1 MRLTMASECT
11 QEAVLRYLIEK
22 GGRVKNRELID
33 HFKVTVS
40 HDPTTK
46 ATFKEKL
53 KRFVDT
59 VAFVKQENG
68 EKFVCLKKKYREGD
82 TRTVGGDDGEC
93 NGNGL
98 PADAICPSERNESS
112 DINGA
117 IRDLDNGNEPSTLG
131 KLSENCVQNRS
142 CNLNMALGLSSVQN
156 EGRVSSTVNDVAE
169 QKVSDAVFETRDEV
183 SDAVN
188 DKTEDISRIALKNGK
203 STITHDST
211 LEFSNLDMKTVNNR
225 PASVSELTITEVED
239 GMDEKIAPLRQVQSS
254 LNLTNPA
261 NEIDAEPAAIRGPT
275 NPLVNRR
282 RTSRGSTRSLLALSE
297 DAINEG
303 VFDMVN
309 SGDSNTPKSS
319 RKNFIELMMSSSP
332 QVRRTLVHRN
342 SQSNISVRN
351 RESVR
356 SEGDTASILSS
367 ADEDCTAVM
376 LDPLEHEW
384 MMCASDGQWESLQ
397 RLLVCDPS
405 LVTKRDFVTGFTCL
419 HWAAKQGKQE
429 LLAKLVSFAKEH
441 DIPVNINAR
450 SSAGYTPLHLATMH
464 GHVEAVKLLV
474 GAFDADVEVR
484 DYSGKKASQYLS
496 SSVAEHI
503 KDIIGASGDSDVE
516 NAESGAGRWRLP
528 KVLPSNLNPL
538 RLLNHPDDAQGENAA
553 AAKPRSLYRKASI
566 GRIKLNRSRFKTQI
580 VHSTSFRETDEGEA
594 SIKSPVK
601 SRPVSN
607 LFG

>member
-1 MRLTMASECT
+1 MRF
-11 QEAVLRYLIEK
+11 LIEK

-40 HDPTTK
+40 LDPTTK
-46 ATFKEKL
+46 TTFKETL
-53 KRFVDT
+53 KCFVDN

-68 EKFVCLKKKYREGD
+68 EKFVCLKKKYREGV
-82 TRTVGGDDGEC
+82 TRTVERDDGEC

-112 DINGA
+112 AINGA
-117 IRDLDNGNEPSTLG
+117 IGLHDLDNGNEPSKLEE
-131 KLSENCVQNRS
+131 LSENCLQNRTS
-142 CNLNMALGLSSVQN
+142 NLNMALDRSSMENGGRLSSAA
-156 EGRVSSTVNDVAE
+156 NDVAE
-169 QKVSDAVFETRDEV
+169 QKVSDVKSVTARDKV
-183 SDAVN
+183 SGAAYE
-188 DKTEDISRIALKNGK
+188 KTADDSVSHIALSEGK
-203 STITHDST
+203 SLITHNESNT
-211 LEFSNLDMKTVNNR
+211 SEMSNLDMTLNDS
-225 PASVSELTITEVED
+225 PIPSSELSATEVAD
-239 GMDEKIAPLRQVQSS
+239 GLTEETAPSLQSS
-254 LNLTNPA
+254 VNLDMSA
-261 NEIDAEPAAIRGPT
+261 NEIDAEPVVRGPT
-275 NPLVNRR
+275 IPVCRR
-282 RTSRGSTRSLLALSE
+282 RTSRGSQRSLLAFSE
-297 DAINEG
+297 DGMNEG
-303 VFDMVN
+303 VFDLAN

-342 SQSNISVRN
+342 SQSNLAVRN
-351 RESVR
+351 RDSVR
-356 SEGDTASILSS
+356 SEGDTVSLLSS
-367 ADEDCTAVM
+367 TDEDCTTVM

-429 LLAKLVSFAKEH
+429 LMAKLVSFAKEH

-450 SSAGYTPLHLATMH
+450 SSAGYTPLHLAAMH
-464 GHVEAVKLLV
+464 SQVEVMKLLV
-474 GAFDADVEVR
+474 GAFDADVEMR

-496 SSVAEHI
+496 SNVAGDI
-503 KDIIGASGDSDVE
+503 KDIVGPCTDSDIE
-516 NAESGAGRWRLP
+516 NADSGTGRWRLH

-538 RLLNHPDDAQGENAA
+538 RLLNHPDDAQGESGAA
-553 AAKPRSLYRKASI
+553 GKPRSLYRKASI

-580 VHSTSFRETDEGEA
+580 VHSTSFRETDEGEG
-594 SIKSPVK
+594 SLKSPAK

>member
-1 MRLTMASECT
+1 MRLTMASECS

-40 HDPTTK
+40 LDPTTTT
-46 ATFKEKL
+46 TFKERL
-53 KRFVDT
+53 KRYVDT

-68 EKFVCLKKKYREGD
+68 EKFVCLKRKYREGD
-82 TRTVGGDDGEC
+82 MRTVVGDDGEC

-98 PADAICPSERNESS
+98 PADGICPSERNESS

-131 KLSENCVQNRS
+131 KLSENCVQNRTS
-142 CNLNMALGLSSVQN
+142 NLNMALGLTSKEN
-156 EGRVSSTVNDVAE
+156 EVRVSSTVSDVAE
-169 QKVSDAVFETRDEV
+169 QKVADADSENTSDKV

-188 DKTEDISRIALKNGK
+188 DKSEDISRTALKNGK

-211 LEFSNLDMKTVNNR
+211 LDFSKLDMKTVNDR
-225 PASVSELTITEVED
+225 PASVSELTSTELED
-239 GMDEKIAPLRQVQSS
+239 ENEKIATLRHVQSS
-254 LNLTNPA
+254 LNLDTAA
-261 NEIDAEPAAIRGPT
+261 NEIDAEPTAIKGPM

-297 DAINEG
+297 DGINEG
-303 VFDMVN
+303 VFDLVN

-342 SQSNISVRN
+342 SQSNLAVRN

-356 SEGDTASILSS
+356 SEGDTASLLSS

-397 RLLVCDPS
+397 RLLVCDPN
-405 LVTKRDFVTGFTCL
+405 LITKRDFVTGFTCL

-464 GHVEAVKLLV
+464 GHVETVKLLV

-503 KDIIGASGDSDVE
+503 RDIIGASSDSDVE
-516 NAESGAGRWRLP
+516 NAEGGAGRWRLP

-538 RLLNHPDDAQGENAA
+538 RLLNHPDDAQGENAT

-580 VHSTSFRETDEGEA
+580 VHSTSFRETDEGE
-594 SIKSPVK
+594 SSLKSPVK

>member
-1 MRLTMASECT
+1 MASECT
-11 QEAVLRYLIEK
+11 QEAVLRYLIEN

-40 HDPTTK
+40 LDPTTK
-46 ATFKEKL
+46 TTFKEAL
-53 KRFVDT
+53 KRFVDN

-68 EKFVCLKKKYREGD
+68 EKFVCLKKKYREGGMQ
-82 TRTVGGDDGEC
+82 TVVRDDGEC

-98 PADAICPSERNESS
+98 PADVICPSERNESS
-112 DINGA
+112 HINGA
-117 IRDLDNGNEPSTLG
+117 THDLDNGNEPSPLG
-131 KLSENCVQNRS
+131 TLSENCVQNRTS
-142 CNLNMALGLSSVQN
+142 NLNMTLGLSSMEN
-156 EGRVSSTVNDVAE
+156 EGRFSSTVNDVAE
-169 QKVSDAVFETRDEV
+169 KKVSDVHFETRDKV
-183 SDAVN
+183 SGAEDE
-188 DKTEDISRIALKNGK
+188 KTEDISHIALNEGK
-203 STITHDST
+203 RLITHDST
-211 LEFSNLDMKTVNNR
+211 TSENVKLDMTVNVR
-225 PASVSELTITEVED
+225 PVSELTVTELED
-239 GMDEKIAPLRQVQSS
+239 GTTEETAAIRQVQSS
-254 LNLTNPA
+254 PNPDTA
-261 NEIDAEPAAIRGPT
+261 NEIDTESAVIKGPSISV
-275 NPLVNRR
+275 VNRR
-282 RTSRGSTRSLLALSE
+282 RTSRGSQRSLLALSE
-297 DAINEG
+297 DGMNEA
-303 VFDMVN
+303 VFDLVN

-342 SQSNISVRN
+342 SQSNIAVRN
-351 RESVR
+351 RESIR
-356 SEGDTASILSS
+356 SEGDTASLLSS

-397 RLLVCDPS
+397 QLLVCDPN

-419 HWAAKQGKQE
+419 HWAAKQGNQE

-450 SSAGYTPLHLATMH
+450 SSAGYTPLHLAAMH
-464 GHVEAVKLLV
+464 SHVEAMKLLV

-496 SSVAEHI
+496 SSVAGDI
-503 KDIIGASGDSDVE
+503 KDIIGASSDSDVE

-553 AAKPRSLYRKASI
+553 AVKPRSLYRKASI

-580 VHSTSFRETDEGEA
+580 VHSTSFRETDEGEG
-594 SIKSPVK
+594 SLKSPVK
-601 SRPVSN
+601 TRPVSN